1 MSIPTVA
8 FFDLDH
14 TVIRKSTGSS
24 AIQMYRDRGQVRMRD
39 VALGAWFGL
48 MHYLDLADAEAIMEK
63 VLIPYEGRHVD
74 EIHSEMGE
82 LFDRYIRHTFF
93 ADAITAVQKH
103 KDLGHQ
109 VVLLTASSAYATRY
123 VAEHLDVAYI
133 ATHAQLRDQRF
144 TTELVR
150 PIPYGEG
157 KVHHARQHLQRVG
170 GHLRDAWFY
179 SDSHSD
185 LPLLRAVG
193 NPVAVN
199 PDFRL
204 ARVAR
209 REGWSLQR
217 WREIRR

>member
-14 TVIRKSTGSS
+14 TVIHKSTGSS
-24 AIQMYRDRGQVRMRD
+24 AIRMYRERGQIGLRD

-63 VLIPYEGRHVD
+63 VLVPYAGRHID
-74 EIHSEMGE
+74 EIHAEMAE
-82 LFDRYIRHTFF
+82 LFEIYIRHTFF
-93 ADAITAVQKH
+93 AHAVAAVREHQQA
-103 KDLGHQ
+103 GHR

-123 VAEHLDVAYI
+123 VAEHLQVEYI
-133 ATHAQLRDQRF
+133 ATRARLHEDRF
-144 TTELVR
+144 TTELER

-157 KVHHARQHLQRVG
+157 KVHHAQQYLAQTGARLA
-170 GHLRDAWFY
+170 DAWFY

-193 NPVAVN
+193 HPVAVN
-199 PDFRL
+199 PDLRL

-209 REGWSLQR
+209 QAGWPVRR
-217 WREIRR
+217 WRELLR